1 MSFQTIGEYFLYDK
15 IKKPKKKDKY
25 LIIVYKFNE
34 NKKENMNKI
43 KELKEAGLF
52 KLNSEKEY
60 KENAI
65 RIFDKYFVQKINIK
79 AKLYIIINY
88 MN

>member
-1 MSFQTIGEYFLYDK
+1 
-15 IKKPKKKDKY
+15 
-25 LIIVYKFNE
+25 
-34 NKKENMNKI
+34 MNKI

-65 RIFDKYFVQKINIK
+65 KIFDKYFVQKINIK
-79 AKLYIIINY
+79 AKLYLIINY